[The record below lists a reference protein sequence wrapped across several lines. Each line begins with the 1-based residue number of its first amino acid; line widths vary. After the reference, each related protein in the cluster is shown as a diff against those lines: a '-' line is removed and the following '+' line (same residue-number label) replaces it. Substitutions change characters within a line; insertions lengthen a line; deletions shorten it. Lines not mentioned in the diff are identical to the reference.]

1 MPSLDNIEDP
11 DEINK
16 EGPESLVVEQE
27 ISLEGLKNSTI
38 QLLLR
43 VDTNFSEQMT
53 EKVMSKIRKN
63 RNFTF
68 IDREPAPNKDNSKSN
83 KQGDTQFNYQDVPSN
98 GQDEQIK

>member
-1 MPSLDNIEDP
+1 
-11 DEINK
+11 
-16 EGPESLVVEQE
+16 
-27 ISLEGLKNSTI
+27 
-38 QLLLR
+38 
-43 VDTNFSEQMT
+43 MT